1 MGSERQ
7 SGPLVG
13 GVTVIQVLTRGWLRA
28 AFAAVC
34 VLFFPVHQQA
44 RSSSGSD
51 CVFRNAPDDFLLQ
64 AIRARDDVFQRAA
77 KLGRKQ
83 AAGEK
88 PNAVAPS
95 SIPRIN
101 LIDDAIFT
109 KLQEAGV
116 DSAPLSTDQEFLRR
130 IMLDLTGRIP
140 TPDQVREFV
149 ASTDPNKR
157 DAVIDRLLYSP
168 EFTHKWTMWIGDLLQ
183 NTRNSANIARQF
195 RGRNAMYTWLRASI
209 NDAKPLKDVV
219 YEAITGR
226 GNNYYETNGQVN
238 FVLGGVSSGPAQDT
252 YDLMFSRSASMFLGM
267 GHYDC
272 LVCHDGRRHLD
283 ALSLWGKNATRLEAY
298 RMAAFFSRVRRTAD
312 NNTSSPDYQSNTITD
327 ATAGTYDLNTNF
339 GNRPNRVAIGTL
351 RNLNPE
357 YHVTSATPT
366 SADWR
371 ASFADNVMKDP
382 MLARNLVNR
391 LWKELFNLALVE
403 PVDGL
408 DPARLDPQNPP
419 PAPWALQ
426 ATHPQLLEDLAQFM
440 REGNFNIREFLRV
453 VVQSSAYQLS
463 SRYDAPWD
471 VTKVPLFA
479 RHYPRRLMG
488 EEVHDA
494 LQMATGIPSNYTV
507 EGWAETAKWAM
518 ELPEPVEPR
527 SNGGAN
533 NFMNYFLRG
542 NRDTQE
548 RRQSGSILQQLALMN
563 DAQVINRV
571 RVSASPVLQR
581 ISRITDDKLLVEE
594 MYVAFLSRK
603 PSEFESEKAVAFFAK
618 NATTAA
624 ARNASIEDLGW
635 ALVNKVEFL
644 FSY

>member
-1 MGSERQ
+1 MNNPRLRGLRWAALAPLSLALFLSLAQ
-7 SGPLVG
+7 AASHSG
-13 GVTVIQVLTRGWLRA
+13 T
-28 AFAAVC
+28 
-34 VLFFPVHQQA
+34 
-44 RSSSGSD
+44 D

-64 AIRARDDVFQRAA
+64 ASRARDDVFERAA

-88 PNAVAPS
+88 TNAVAPG
-95 SIPRIN
+95 SIPRRN
-101 LIDDAIFT
+101 FIDDAIFN

-116 DSAPLSTDQEFLRR
+116 DSAPLTTDEEFLRR
-130 IMLDLTGRIP
+130 IMLDLTGRTP
-140 TPDQVREFV
+140 TPDQIREFA

-183 NTRNSANIARQF
+183 NTRNSANLSRQF

-209 NDAKPLKDVV
+209 NDGKPLKDIV
-219 YEAITGR
+219 YEALTGR

-238 FVLGGVSSGPAQDT
+238 YLLGGVSSGPAQDT
-252 YDLMFSRSASMFLGM
+252 YDLMFSRSAGMFLGM

-283 ALSLWGKNATRLEAY
+283 ALSLWGKNATRLDAY
-298 RMAAFFSRVRRTAD
+298 RMAAFFARVRRTAD
-312 NNTSSPDYQSNTITD
+312 NNRESPDYQSNTLND
-327 ATAGTYDLNTNF
+327 AATGTYDLTTTF

-351 RNLNPE
+351 RNLTPE
-357 YHVTSATPT
+357 YHVTGAKPAA
-366 SADWR
+366 ADWR
-371 ASFADNVMKDP
+371 AAFAENVMVDP
-382 MLARNLVNR
+382 MLARNFANR
-391 LWKELFNLALVE
+391 LWKEMFNLALIE

-426 ATHPQLLEDLAQFM
+426 ATHPQLLEDLSQEL
-440 REGNFNIREFLRV
+440 RNGNYNLREFLRI

-471 VTKVPLFA
+471 VTKVPLFV

-494 LQMATGIPSNYTV
+494 LQMATGILSNYTV
-507 EGWAETAKWAM
+507 EGWSETAKWAM

-542 NRDTQE
+542 NRDTQQ

-563 DAQVINRV
+563 DAQVLNRV
-571 RVSASPVLQR
+571 RVSASPLLQR
-581 ISRITDDKLLVEE
+581 ISRITDNQLLVEE
-594 MYVAFLSRK
+594 LYLAFLNRK
-603 PSEFESEKAVAFFAK
+603 PSEFEREKAVAYLTQ

-624 ARNASIEDLGW
+624 ARNTSIEDLGW